1 MIRPLE
7 LINTVLLAAIVVLLA
22 MLVFTPPAPVA
33 TPEPE
38 VPLSIPT
45 IECQIGGLFEEAEQL
60 ECVPVRAL
68 DAP

>member
-7 LINTVLLAAIVVLLA
+7 LINTVLLAAVVVLLA
-22 MLVFTPPAPVA
+22 MLVFTPATPVA
-33 TPEPE
+33 TPDPQ

-45 IECQIGGLFEEAEQL
+45 IECQVGGLFEEGERL